1 MDEYCATLPEK
12 VKVFMDENNPNRNN
26 AFHTDRPLES
36 NTYSLDC
43 ASYSIAKWLTS
54 HHNISKSTM
63 LVNIMLRSGG
73 VVGRVVIQKVS
84 GEDCDTLF
92 NVIEKLILSCPKIYI
107 NTYY

>member
-1 MDEYCATLPEK
+1 MEEYCATLPEK
-12 VKVFMDENNPNRNN
+12 IKVFMDENNPNRKN
-26 AFHTDRPLES
+26 AFHTDPS

-73 VVGRVVIQKVS
+73 VVGRVVSQKVS

-92 NVIEKLILSCPKIYI
+92 NVIEKLILSYPKIYI